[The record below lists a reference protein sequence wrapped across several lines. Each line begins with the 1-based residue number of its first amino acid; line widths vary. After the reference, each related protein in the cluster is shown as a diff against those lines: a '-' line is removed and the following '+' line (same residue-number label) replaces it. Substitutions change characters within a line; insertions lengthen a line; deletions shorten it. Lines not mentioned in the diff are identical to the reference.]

1 MEKTLLAIGIAIIL
15 VAQTNADPVPYGA
28 RGIVVS
34 ANPDL
39 LNSTSNSFGLYGAPE
54 GLYSFTNDYGILG
67 SPEMLYSTSN
77 NFGLGVKINV
87 VEPRIEFID
96 ASFEAP

>member
-1 MEKTLLAIGIAIIL
+1 MEKTILAIGIAIIL
-15 VAQTNADPVPYGA
+15 VAKTNAEPVPYAA

-34 ANPDL
+34 TNPDL

-77 NFGLGVKINV
+77 DYGLGLRINV
-87 VEPRIEFID
+87 VDPSFEFI
-96 ASFEAP
+96 EAPLEVP

>member
-1 MEKTLLAIGIAIIL
+1 MNPIAIIL
-15 VAQTNADPVPYGA
+15 LIVLANTVNCQQ
-28 RGIVVS
+28 IVVS

-39 LNSTSNSFGLYGAPE
+39 LYSTGNSFGLYGAPE
-54 GLYSFTNDYGILG
+54 GLSSFNNDYGILG

-77 NFGLGVKINV
+77 DYGLGVKINV

-96 ASFEAP
+96 APFEAP